1 MGNDETGLFMAERR
15 FKQRAKQVTR
25 RLIGEPYVGKRL
37 KLRRVGPAM
46 KALDVQPRRILDAGA
61 EDATFVYWLAD
72 RYPKATVLAVEIDAE
87 AIAACVAACPR
98 QYEDRVEFRVSYFA
112 DLEPESLD
120 LVTAFD
126 VFEHID
132 DDLGAARDLYR
143 ALAPGGHL
151 LVHVPRDVWT
161 HRDGREERVP
171 DEEAWRINPGHVRQG
186 YSPER
191 MRELLEGAGFEVL
204 EQDTWLRRYGVV
216 AHEVYERL
224 EHPAPLRL
232 FSVPVTDLMSV
243 LDRRRPAAEGNTVWT
258 VARKPAA

>member
-1 MGNDETGLFMAERR
+1 MAERE
-15 FKQRAKQVTR
+15 FKQRAKQLTR

-46 KALDVQPRRILDAGA
+46 KALDLHPRRILDAGA

-72 RYPKATVLAVEIDAE
+72 RYPDADILAVDIDAD
-87 AIAACVAACPR
+87 AIAACIASRPAR
-98 QYEDRVEFRVSYFA
+98 YERRVEFRVSYFA

-126 VFEHID
+126 VFEHIE
-132 DDLGAARDLYR
+132 DDLGAARDLHR
-143 ALAPGGHL
+143 ALVPGGYL

-186 YSPER
+186 YSPGR
-191 MRELLEGAGFEVL
+191 MHGLLDDAGFEVL

-216 AHEVYERL
+216 AHEVYTRL
-224 EHPAPLRL
+224 EHPTPLRL
-232 FSVPVTDLMSV
+232 LSVPVTDLMSV
-243 LDRRRPAAEGNTVWT
+243 LDRRRPAGEGNTVWT
-258 VARKPAA
+258 IARKPG

>member
-1 MGNDETGLFMAERR
+1 VDRDRL
-15 FKQRAKQVTR
+15 KQRAKQAVR
-25 RLIGEPYVGKRL
+25 RAIGEPYVGKRL

-46 KALDVQPRRILDAGA
+46 KALDLRPARILDAGA

-72 RYPKATVLAVEIDAE
+72 RSPDAHVLAVDIDAD
-87 AIAACVAACPR
+87 AIAACVASRPR
-98 QYEDRVEFRVSYFA
+98 SYEGRVEFRVSYFA

-126 VFEHID
+126 VLEHID
-132 DDLGAARDLYR
+132 DDLGAARDLHR
-143 ALAPGGHL
+143 ALVPGGHL

-161 HRDGREERVP
+161 HTDGREERVP

-191 MRELLEGAGFEVL
+191 MRTLLETAGFEVL

-232 FSVPVTDLMSV
+232 LSVPITDLMSA

-258 VARKPAA
+258 VARRPV